1 MESRYISNENETD
14 LDDLESK
21 SIFERWRKKERV
33 QLIRKVFGFLNK
45 KKTLEIINHN
55 KVFIRRLNLN
65 INDYKEYSEKFSSI
79 EIELILDKERY
90 GKFINMKEGEE
101 SYFHI
106 YVNDDIDVCPLCHS
120 VLDDDQT
127 EEELSRGNELIH
139 QGSEYPDVR
148 KREKRMNIVMRA
160 ILFLFIL
167 AEIGLIIINRA
178 VKPNFWW
185 AGICGIAMVYI
196 YSSMVYWI
204 KHDSGFAA
212 KIGLQLVLTMVL
224 LVAIDYYF
232 TGMNG
237 WSLKFAIPGVLL
249 FGDAIVFFLMMLNKQ
264 YWYSY
269 SILLLFIG
277 CHAPV
282 VRRQGTAKDE
292 LR

>member
-1 MESRYISNENETD
+1 M
-14 LDDLESK
+14 
-21 SIFERWRKKERV
+21 
-33 QLIRKVFGFLNK
+33 
-45 KKTLEIINHN
+45 
-55 KVFIRRLNLN
+55 N
-65 INDYKEYSEKFSSI
+65 ICRNC
-79 EIELILDKERY
+79 
-90 GKFINMKEGEE
+90 N
-101 SYFHI
+101 I

-127 EEELSRGNELIH
+127 EEELVRGNELIH

-167 AEIGLIIINRA
+167 AEIGLVIINRT

-277 CHAPV
+277 LCSWAIMYLYYIGRISNIVLPAV
-282 VRRQGTAKDE
+282 CAAVTGVFLLGTIIFGDRQFTREMKRRFHV
-292 LR
+292 